1 MSKALTWPNFS
12 GERRTIPGVPSPKDG
27 WGLDVMLPLSD
38 VGMSEDEALAAIEGT
53 ELAIVDLPSKK
64 ATKAKATATA
74 KEGGEPS

>member
-1 MSKALTWPNFS
+1 
-12 GERRTIPGVPSPKDG
+12 
-27 WGLDVMLPLSD
+27 
-38 VGMSEDEALAAIEGT
+38 MSEDEALAAIEGT